1 MSETKSF
8 LDANRNLLILKSN
21 TSNRRATSVLVT
33 LSSIW
38 VVSSNCIHYVHTAL
52 QYTHYRTLLTASL
65 LSGSKR
71 NCWIKKQKA
80 LKEQR
85 KNRIPRS
92 TWFKQGRVE
101 QWWLNM
107 FFDVLPEEDWKK
119 NFRMTKAMFTNL
131 VDQIRIW
138 ITPDNTSP
146 NYRALSAEKKV
157 AVTLYYLKDT
167 GSLSMTA
174 NTFGLHI
181 STVSKVIR
189 DVCNCI
195 TYKLGPKY
203 IALPKTKEEM
213 LEKVGEFEAKF
224 GMTQAFG
231 CIDGTHVQI
240 LRPSEHSQ
248 DYFSYKMYFSLN
260 VQAVCDFR
268 GYFMDVDCRWPGS
281 VHDAKVF
288 ANSNIAAK
296 LKDEEI
302 PITYEDILP
311 GRAKVPNYLIGDPA
325 YPLTPYCMK
334 EYHSCSTNA
343 QVLFNNMLRSARN
356 PVECAFG
363 RLKAR
368 WGFLAKKVDLKIDF
382 VPVAIYACFVLHNI
396 CELNKCVIDPDL
408 VKIEIEK
415 HKAETQQLD
424 YSVYLGNLAEG
435 DVVREAIN
443 II

>member
-1 MSETKSF
+1 
-8 LDANRNLLILKSN
+8 
-21 TSNRRATSVLVT
+21 
-33 LSSIW
+33 
-38 VVSSNCIHYVHTAL
+38 
-52 QYTHYRTLLTASL
+52 
-65 LSGSKR
+65 
-71 NCWIKKQKA
+71 
-80 LKEQR
+80 
-85 KNRIPRS
+85 
-92 TWFKQGRVE
+92 
-101 QWWLNM
+101 
-107 FFDVLPEEDWKK
+107 
-119 NFRMTKAMFTNL
+119 
-131 VDQIRIW
+131 
-138 ITPDNTSP
+138 
-146 NYRALSAEKKV
+146 
-157 AVTLYYLKDT
+157 
-167 GSLSMTA
+167 
-174 NTFGLHI
+174 
-181 STVSKVIR
+181 
-189 DVCNCI
+189 
-195 TYKLGPKY
+195 
-203 IALPKTKEEM
+203 M

-288 ANSNIAAK
+288 ANLNIAAK

-343 QVLFNNMLRSARN
+343 KCYLTTCSGQQETQST
-356 PVECAFG
+356 
-363 RLKAR
+363 
-368 WGFLAKKVDLKIDF
+368 KKVDLKIDF

-435 DVVREAIN
+435 DVVWEVITN
-443 II
+443 FIQDSLPY

>member
-1 MSETKSF
+1 
-8 LDANRNLLILKSN
+8 
-21 TSNRRATSVLVT
+21 
-33 LSSIW
+33 
-38 VVSSNCIHYVHTAL
+38 
-52 QYTHYRTLLTASL
+52 
-65 LSGSKR
+65 
-71 NCWIKKQKA
+71 
-80 LKEQR
+80 
-85 KNRIPRS
+85 
-92 TWFKQGRVE
+92 
-101 QWWLNM
+101 M

-119 NFRMTKAMFTNL
+119 NFRMTKAMFTDL

-195 TYKLGPKY
+195 TYKLGPKT

-224 GMTQAFG
+224 RMTQAFG

-248 DYFSYKMYFSLN
+248 DYFSYKMYFFLN

-296 LKDEEI
+296 LKDEI
-302 PITYEDILP
+302 
-311 GRAKVPNYLIGDPA
+311 
-325 YPLTPYCMK
+325 YPLLMRT
-334 EYHSCSTNA
+334 SC
-343 QVLFNNMLRSARN
+343 Q
-356 PVECAFG
+356 
-363 RLKAR
+363 
-368 WGFLAKKVDLKIDF
+368 
-382 VPVAIYACFVLHNI
+382 
-396 CELNKCVIDPDL
+396 
-408 VKIEIEK
+408 
-415 HKAETQQLD
+415 AEPKFQT
-424 YSVYLGNLAEG
+424 
-435 DVVREAIN
+435 I
-443 II
+443 